1 MEKSLH
7 ITYDSKSVS
16 LHYPSKNDALL
27 YCFEPAEVEYVLSNF
42 FNEHPAII
50 SVEYETGMTDVI
62 CYIDFKYH
70 TSDNE
75 IESICVKA
83 LDLIKDFDNH
93 YNDDLIEKVEIF
105 KFEKLRN
112 NDYYF

>member
-42 FNEHPAII
+42 F
-50 SVEYETGMTDVI
+50 
-62 CYIDFKYH
+62 
-70 TSDNE
+70 
-75 IESICVKA
+75 
-83 LDLIKDFDNH
+83 
-93 YNDDLIEKVEIF
+93 
-105 KFEKLRN
+105 
-112 NDYYF
+112 